1 MRGSRPHNPK
11 NDYIIIDDIWFYK
24 ENTGLYYLGNV
35 PGEDGKR
42 HPVRAHNYVW
52 EKYNGKIPKGFS
64 VHHLDKDPRN
74 NDISNLALM
83 SYSAHSSYHAKD
95 HSEESKQR
103 MNEIVRPAAVQWHQS
118 EDGSEWHKQHYEEVT
133 KEIWNTYVTKT
144 CTVCGKEYQV
154 KSCAAKKSKY
164 CSDHCKNIS
173 PEAKQR
179 NKDRQPQQWEYINS
193 HLEER
198 ICSVCGKPFL
208 AKKYYKT
215 KNCSPECRAKAISQS
230 KIEQYSHR
238 D

>member
-1 MRGSRPHNPK
+1 MRSHNPK

-24 ENTGLYYLGNV
+24 ENTGLYYLGSV
-35 PGEDGKR
+35 PGEDGKK
-42 HPVRAHNYVW
+42 HPKRAHQYVW
-52 EKYNGKIPKGFS
+52 EKYNGKVPEGFS
-64 VHHLDKDPRN
+64 IHHLDKDPRN

-83 SYSAHSSYHAKD
+83 STSAHTSHHSLE
-95 HSEESKQR
+95 HSEESRDR
-103 MNEIVRPAAVQWHQS
+103 MNEIVRPAAIAWHQS

-133 KEIWNTYVTKT
+133 KDIWNKYVTKT
-144 CTVCGKEYQV
+144 CQVCGKEYQV
-154 KSCAAKKSKY
+154 KSCAATRSKY
-164 CSDHCKNIS
+164 CSDYCKRRS
-173 PEAKQR
+173 PAAKAHHDVRLEKQR
-179 NKDRQPQQWEYINS
+179 AFMNS

-230 KIEQYSHR
+230 KIELYSHR